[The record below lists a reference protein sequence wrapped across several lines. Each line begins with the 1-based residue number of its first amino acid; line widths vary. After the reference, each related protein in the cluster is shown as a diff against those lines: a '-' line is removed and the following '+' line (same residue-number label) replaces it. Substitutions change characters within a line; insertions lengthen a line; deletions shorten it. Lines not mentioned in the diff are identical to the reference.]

1 MSRRGAPSDRP
12 GAELERTGVLLG
24 VAAYGLWGLFP
35 LYFHL
40 LDSASAIEVLCHRIL
55 WSLVVLAVF
64 LAVRGEHGWMRELL
78 TDRRRLVRL
87 AAAAVLI
94 AINWVV
100 YVWAVGQDRVVEGA
114 LGYFICPLV
123 TVLLGVGVLRERLRS
138 LQWAAVGLGAL
149 AVAVLTAAYGHPPWI
164 ALTLAVSFAAY
175 GYLKKHIDMAPA
187 HSLAGE
193 TAVLAPAALAVLLW
207 LEVDGT
213 AEFGAGGLRMSLLLA
228 GTGIITVVPLALFAA
243 AASRIALSMLGLLQ
257 YLTPSTQ
264 FVIAVVVF
272 DETMSTEQWVGFA
285 LVWAALVL
293 LTVDAVRAL
302 RAGRPGDEALTAAAA
317 DLG

>member
-1 MSRRGAPSDRP
+1 MSRTPERP
-12 GAELERTGVLLG
+12 GVLLG

-40 LDSASAIEVLCHRIL
+40 LDQASAVEVLCHRIL
-55 WSLVVLAVF
+55 WSLVVLAAY
-64 LAVRGEHGWMRELL
+64 LAIRGDRRWWRELGG
-78 TDRRRLVRL
+78 DRGRLARL

-94 AINWVV
+94 ALNWVV

-123 TVLLGVGVLRERLRS
+123 TVLLGVGVLRERLRA
-138 LQWAAVGLGAL
+138 LQWTAVALG
-149 AVAVLTAAYGHPPWI
+149 AVAVVVLTVAYGHPPWI

-175 GYLKKHIDMAPA
+175 GYLKKHIDLAPA

-193 TAVLAPAALAVLLW
+193 TALLAPAALGVMIW
-207 LEVDGT
+207 LELDGS
-213 AEFGAGGLRMSLLLA
+213 AAFGADGARTSLLLA

-243 AASRIALSMLGLLQ
+243 AAMRIPLSMLGLLQ

-264 FVIAVVVF
+264 FVIAVTVF
-272 DETMSTEQWVGFA
+272 GETMSTEQWVGFA
-285 LVWAALVL
+285 LVWTALVV
-293 LTVDAVRAL
+293 LTVDAVRSVRSGGA
-302 RAGRPGDEALTAAAA
+302 GDEVLAAASA

>member
-1 MSRRGAPSDRP
+1 MTEPAEPDDRR
-12 GAELERTGVLLG
+12 GVLLG

-40 LDSASAIEVLCHRIL
+40 LDSASAVEVLCHRIL
-55 WSLVVLAVF
+55 WSLVVLAAF
-64 LAVRGEHGWMRELL
+64 LALRGQHGWLSELRA
-78 TDRRRLVRL
+78 DRRRLLRL
-87 AAAAVLI
+87 GAAAVLI

-100 YVWAVGQDRVVEGA
+100 YVWAVGEDRVVEGA

-123 TVLLGVGVLRERLRS
+123 TVLLGVGVLRERLRA
-138 LQWAAVGLGAL
+138 LQWLAVALGAS

-175 GYLKKHIDMAPA
+175 GFIKKHIDMPAA

-193 TAVLAPAALAVLLW
+193 TVLLAPIALAVLVW
-207 LEVDGT
+207 LEVDGR
-213 AEFGAGGLRMSLLLA
+213 AAFGAEGVRISLLLA
-228 GTGIITVVPLALFAA
+228 GTGVITVVPLALFAA
-243 AASRIALSMLGLLQ
+243 AASRIPLSMLGLLQ

-264 FVIAVVVF
+264 FVIAVTVF
-272 DETMSTEQWVGFA
+272 AETMSREQWLGFG
-285 LVWAALVL
+285 LVWAALIVL
-293 LTVDAVRAL
+293 STDAVRTL
-302 RAGRPGDEALTAAAA
+302 RARRTDEGTNEGTDEAIAAAAA

>member
-1 MSRRGAPSDRP
+1 MSPAAATRLPDPAH
-12 GAELERTGVLLG
+12 ERTGVLVG

-40 LDSASAIEVLCHRIL
+40 LDSASAVEVLCHRIL
-55 WSLVVLAVF
+55 WSLVVLAIF
-64 LAVRGEHGWMRELL
+64 LAIRGERGWLRQL
-78 TDRRRLVRL
+78 TADRGRLARL

-123 TVLLGVGVLRERLRS
+123 TVLLGVSVLRERLRA
-138 LQWAAVGLGAL
+138 LQWMAVVFGAI
-149 AVAVLTAAYGHPPWI
+149 AVAVLTVAYGHPPWI
-164 ALTLAVSFAAY
+164 ALTLAISFAAY
-175 GYLKKHIDMAPA
+175 GYIKKHIDMAPA

-193 TAVLAPAALAVLLW
+193 TAVLAPVALAALVW

-243 AASRIALSMLGLLQ
+243 AASRIPLSMLGLLQ
-257 YLTPSTQ
+257 YLTPTTQ
-264 FVIAVVVF
+264 FVIAVTVF
-272 DETMSTEQWVGFA
+272 GETMSTEQWVGFA
-285 LVWAALVL
+285 LVWAALAL
-293 LTVDAVRAL
+293 LTVDAVRSL
-302 RAGRPGDEALTAAAA
+302 RAGRAGDTVLTAAAA

>member
-1 MSRRGAPSDRP
+1 MRP
-12 GAELERTGVLLG
+12 AAATHLPDPAHERTGVLVG

-40 LDSASAIEVLCHRIL
+40 LDSASAVEVLCHRIL
-55 WSLVVLAVF
+55 WSLVVLAIF
-64 LAVRGEHGWMRELL
+64 LAVRGERGWLRQLT
-78 TDRRRLVRL
+78 TDRGRLARL

-123 TVLLGVGVLRERLRS
+123 TVLLGVGVLRERLRA
-138 LQWAAVGLGAL
+138 LQWTAVVFGAV
-149 AVAVLTAAYGHPPWI
+149 AVAVLTVAYGHPPWI
-164 ALTLAVSFAAY
+164 ALTLAISFAAY
-175 GYLKKHIDMAPA
+175 GYIKKHIDMAPA

-193 TAVLAPAALAVLLW
+193 TAVLAPVALAALVW

-213 AEFGAGGLRMSLLLA
+213 AQFGAGGLRMSLLLA
-228 GTGIITVVPLALFAA
+228 GTGVITVVPLALFAA
-243 AASRIALSMLGLLQ
+243 AASRIPLSMLGLLQ
-257 YLTPSTQ
+257 YLTPTTQ
-264 FVIAVVVF
+264 FVIAVAVF
-272 DETMSTEQWVGFA
+272 GETMSTEQWVGFA
-285 LVWAALVL
+285 LVWTALAL
-293 LTVDAVRAL
+293 LTVDAVRSL
-302 RAGRPGDEALTAAAA
+302 RAGRAGDTVLTAAAA

>member
-1 MSRRGAPSDRP
+1 VSRPDAAATRQGSDT
-12 GAELERTGVLLG
+12 ERAGILVG

-40 LDSASAIEVLCHRIL
+40 LDSASAVEVLCHRIL
-55 WSLVVLAVF
+55 WSLVVLAIF
-64 LAVRGEHGWMRELL
+64 LAVRGERGWLRTLV
-78 TDRRRLVRL
+78 TDRSRLIRL

-138 LQWAAVGLGAL
+138 LQWAAVGFGAC
-149 AVAVLTAAYGHPPWI
+149 AVVVLTVAYGHPPWI

-175 GYLKKHIDMAPA
+175 GYIKKHIDMAPA

-193 TAVLAPAALAVLLW
+193 TAVLAPAALAVLVW

-228 GTGIITVVPLALFAA
+228 GTGIITVIPLALFAA
-243 AASRIALSMLGLLQ
+243 AASRIPLSMLGLLQ
-257 YLTPSTQ
+257 YLTPTTQ
-264 FVIAVVVF
+264 FVIAVTVF
-272 DETMSTEQWVGFA
+272 GEVMTTEQWAGFG
-285 LVWAALVL
+285 LVWVALVL
-293 LTVDAVRAL
+293 LSIDAVRSM
-302 RAGRPGDEALTAAAA
+302 RAGAPGDELLTAAAA

>member
-1 MSRRGAPSDRP
+1 VSPAAATHLPDP
-12 GAELERTGVLLG
+12 AHERTGVLVG

-40 LDSASAIEVLCHRIL
+40 LDSASAVEVLCHRIL
-55 WSLVVLAVF
+55 WSLVVLAIF
-64 LAVRGEHGWMRELL
+64 LAVRGERGWLRQLT
-78 TDRRRLVRL
+78 TDRGRLARL

-123 TVLLGVGVLRERLRS
+123 TVLLGVSVLRERLRA
-138 LQWAAVGLGAL
+138 LQWTAVVFGAV
-149 AVAVLTAAYGHPPWI
+149 AVAVLTVAYGHPPWI
-164 ALTLAVSFAAY
+164 ALTLAISFAAY
-175 GYLKKHIDMAPA
+175 GYIKKHIDMAPA

-193 TAVLAPAALAVLLW
+193 TAVLAPVALAALVW

-243 AASRIALSMLGLLQ
+243 AASRIPLSMLGLLQ
-257 YLTPSTQ
+257 YLTPTTQ
-264 FVIAVVVF
+264 FVIAVTVF
-272 DETMSTEQWVGFA
+272 GETMSTEQWVGFA
-285 LVWAALVL
+285 LVWTALAL
-293 LTVDAVRAL
+293 LTVDAVRSL
-302 RAGRPGDEALTAAAA
+302 RAGRAGDTVLTAAAA

>member
-1 MSRRGAPSDRP
+1 VSGRDAAATGAGSDH
-12 GAELERTGVLLG
+12 ERTGILVG

-40 LDSASAIEVLCHRIL
+40 LDSASAVEVLCHRIL
-55 WSLVVLAVF
+55 WSLVVLAIF
-64 LAVRGEHGWMRELL
+64 LAVRGERGWLRELF
-78 TDRRRLVRL
+78 TDRGRLVRL

-138 LQWAAVGLGAL
+138 LQWAAVCFGAG
-149 AVAVLTAAYGHPPWI
+149 AVVVLTIAYGHPPWI

-175 GYLKKHIDMAPA
+175 GYIKKHIDMAPA

-193 TAVLAPAALAVLLW
+193 TAVLAPAALAVLVW

-228 GTGIITVVPLALFAA
+228 GTGIITVIPLALFAA
-243 AASRIALSMLGLLQ
+243 AASRIPLSMLGLLQ
-257 YLTPSTQ
+257 YLTPTTQ
-264 FVIAVVVF
+264 FVIAVTVF
-272 DETMSTEQWVGFA
+272 GEVMTTEQWAGFG
-285 LVWAALVL
+285 LVWVALVL
-293 LTVDAVRAL
+293 LSIDAVRSM
-302 RAGRPGDEALTAAAA
+302 RAGAPGDELLTAAAA